1 MTPRQVPYKRIATE
15 EAWAPPSLLETYRTM
30 AAKKSID
37 DPGFIAL
44 WNRLAELQSNPL
56 DSAADDPSTARLL
69 PPLLRSGRSFGGV
82 SLDHRS
88 RN

>member
-15 EAWAPPSLLETYRTM
+15 EAWAPPSLLETYRTI

-44 WNRLAELQSNPL
+44 WNRLGSRGQLVE
-56 DSAADDPSTARLL
+56 RLCL
-69 PPLLRSGRSFGGV
+69 CG
-82 SLDHRS
+82 DHTYVV
-88 RN
+88 